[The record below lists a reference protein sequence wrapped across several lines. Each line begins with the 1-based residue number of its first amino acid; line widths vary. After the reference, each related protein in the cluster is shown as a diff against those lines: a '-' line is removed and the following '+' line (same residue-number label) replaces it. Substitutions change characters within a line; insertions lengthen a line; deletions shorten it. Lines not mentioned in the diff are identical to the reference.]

1 MCGSGGGGSNKVKPT
16 KAENEQ
22 ARVALQKYNLSRE
35 LSYVRDQYRDSV
47 GQLDSDNARSAMAGR
62 ANVAAQAVNSQ
73 AMQSAAASN
82 RSAGIDPSS
91 GRGMATT
98 TGVAGAAGANT
109 GRAQSESLFALK
121 TAALQG
127 KENSIAQALGQET
140 RATAG
145 LQDIAS
151 QSAENAAQNAYGT
164 FNSNAAKSSALG
176 SLAGVGVSAYMNKD
190 Q

>member
-1 MCGSGGGGSNKVKPT
+1 MCGSGGGSSSVKPT
-16 KAENEQ
+16 AAENEQ
-22 ARVALQKYNLSRE
+22 AKVALQKYNLSRE

-47 GQLDSDNARSAMAGR
+47 DQLDSSNARSAMAGR

-73 AMQSAAASN
+73 AAQNIAASN

-91 GRGMATT
+91 GRGLAATT
-98 TGVAGAAGANT
+98 SVAGAAGANT

-145 LQDIAS
+145 LQDIAA
-151 QSAENAAQNAYGT
+151 QSVQNAANNAYGA
-164 FNSNAAKSSALG
+164 FNSRAATSSALG
-176 SLAGVGVSAYMNKD
+176 SVAGAGLSSYLN
-190 Q
+190 QEQ